1 MRQIKY
7 TQTMD
12 SIIPAV
18 HTNDTKSARTKSQCN
33 VQTNDKVANAS
44 GLKHLREIREPKIV
58 SENTKCLSG

>member
-1 MRQIKY
+1 
-7 TQTMD
+7 MD

-18 HTNDTKSARTKSQCN
+18 HTNDTESARTKSQCN